1 MQAYA
6 QIIDPKLSYDDLAGL
21 GSRLTLP
28 SGWTYRSRILDQD
41 LVASASGEATIIQDD
56 LQNTYQ
62 RLPGP

>member
-1 MQAYA
+1 MRRQF
-6 QIIDPKLSYDDLAGL
+6 
-21 GSRLTLP
+21 SRLKLP
-28 SGWTYRSRILDQD
+28 PGWSYRSRILDQD